1 MRKAKGLKLEKFVR
15 LQFEVLSLGAYQS
28 PNSEPESEKPKSRTR
43 LYYY

>member
-15 LQFEVLSLGAYQS
+15 LQFEVLSLGAYYQS

-43 LYYY
+43 LYY